1 MKKTIVYFLILLL
14 LSGCIDGRG
23 RKVTIEPVLDKRL
36 KEMEPIP
43 LHVGL
48 FIDPSMRHF
57 SQEERQVDMIAGVH
71 HYLFSVGEPLSKNIE
86 ETVVRVFTR
95 VTIMYKMPDQNMVE
109 EKGLDGV
116 LILNLN
122 SSRLDLIV
130 EDSVWRAIG
139 KHHLAIHVSFLDKNL
154 NTIFEDELAVEGKN
168 LDLIDYETEGGWWK
182 IDGPKYGPAVEDSI
196 EKLTYKL
203 AQRLRSFFET
213 TVKK

>member
-1 MKKTIVYFLILLL
+1 MKKIMVYFLIFLF
-14 LSGCIDGRG
+14 LSGCTDGRG

-36 KEMEPIP
+36 KGMELIP
-43 LHVGL
+43 LHLGL
-48 FIDPSMRHF
+48 FIEPSMRYF

-71 HYLFSVGEPLSKNIE
+71 HYLFSIGEPLSKNIE
-86 ETVVRVFTR
+86 ETVVRVFNK
-95 VTIMYKMPDQNMVE
+95 VTILYKMPDQNMLE
-109 EKGLDGV
+109 EKGLDAV

-139 KHHLAIHVSFLDKNL
+139 KHHLSIQVFFLDKKL
-154 NTIFEDELAVEGKN
+154 NTLFEDKLTVEGKN

-196 EKLTYKL
+196 EKLTYEL
-203 AQRLRSFFET
+203 AQRLRSFYEST
-213 TVKK
+213 MKK

>member
-1 MKKTIVYFLILLL
+1 MKKTVVYFLILFL
-14 LSGCIDGRG
+14 LSGCTDGRG
-23 RKVTIEPVLDKRL
+23 RKVIIEPVLDKRL
-36 KEMEPIP
+36 KGMELIP

-48 FIDPSMRHF
+48 FIDPFMRHF

-71 HYLFSVGEPLSKNIE
+71 HYLFSIGEPLSKNIE
-86 ETVVRVFTR
+86 ETVVRVFNR
-95 VTIMYKMPDQNMVE
+95 VTIMYKMPDQNMIE

-139 KHHLAIHVSFLDKNL
+139 KHHLSIHVSFLDKNL
-154 NTIFEDELAVEGKN
+154 NTLFEDKLAVEGKN

-182 IDGPKYGPAVEDSI
+182 TDGPKYGPAVEDSI

-203 AQRLRSFFET
+203 ARRLHSFFET
-213 TVKK
+213 TMKK